1 VTPALSWCAAAD
13 PPEIAARSGALEH
26 AVGDPALLVHLRAFM
41 EAHCLRFPLSTPA
54 HRAHGSAGGAQG
66 ARGVEATEDELLLLD
81 ARDAAH
87 AARCLVKA
95 SLDEAK
101 SFVAQRTG
109 SADFSG
115 LREWLLPRATARVD
129 AVRQRRLGEA
139 FVARRRPI
147 WQHVWAWLHGAA
159 VPSVSPPIAERE
171 AMLRSLSHPIEAV
184 RLQAAY
190 TVAAFADG
198 RQLLA
203 AHLCQDAP
211 TSVRRTTMYGCIAA
225 GGCHIPPDFPPA
237 QAEAPAG
244 GDGPSPLAPPSSGV
258 SDRTNAHAGTSED
271 SHLPIIA
278 SRRLADG
285 VDYELLMGANS
296 SNAEAAF
303 CMVASLANATDCSA
317 ADAAPRAAVLCAAL
331 R

>member
-1 VTPALSWCAAAD
+1 
-13 PPEIAARSGALEH
+13 
-26 AVGDPALLVHLRAFM
+26 
-41 EAHCLRFPLSTPA
+41 
-54 HRAHGSAGGAQG
+54 
-66 ARGVEATEDELLLLD
+66 
-81 ARDAAH
+81 
-87 AARCLVKA
+87 
-95 SLDEAK
+95 
-101 SFVAQRTG
+101 
-109 SADFSG
+109 
-115 LREWLLPRATARVD
+115 
-129 AVRQRRLGEA
+129 
-139 FVARRRPI
+139 
-147 WQHVWAWLHGAA
+147 
-159 VPSVSPPIAERE
+159 
-171 AMLRSLSHPIEAV
+171 MLRSLSHPIEAV

-190 TVAAFADG
+190 TVAAFTDG
-198 RQLLA
+198 RELLA
-203 AHLCQDAP
+203 AHLGQDAP

-285 VDYELLMGANS
+285 VDYELLMGAKS